1 VVWKFSFIF
10 ALLNHNLKFKIM
22 GTRSLTHFVERY
34 KEVSKDKRRKP
45 IVKDTEIVVMYRQ
58 FDGYPSGHG
67 IQLAEFLSQGRLVN
81 GISSAE
87 KKLVFNGMGCLT
99 AQVVANF
106 KEGAGGFY
114 LHPAGTKDSWQDYDY
129 YVIGD
134 DETKELTL
142 KCVSSR
148 GKVVFEGT
156 PKEFIEQLA
165 EIEKVDS

>member
-1 VVWKFSFIF
+1 
-10 ALLNHNLKFKIM
+10 M
-22 GTRSLTHFVERY
+22 GTRSLTHFIERY

-58 FDGYPSGHG
+58 YDGYPSGHG
-67 IQLAEFLSQGRLVN
+67 IELAEFLSQGRLVN
-81 GISSAE
+81 GISAVE
-87 KKLVFNGMGCLT
+87 KELVFNGMGCLS
-99 AQVVANF
+99 AQVVAHF
-106 KEGAGGFY
+106 KNGAGGIY
-114 LHPAGTKDSWQDYDY
+114 LHSAGTTDAWQNYDY

-142 KCVSSR
+142 KCVN
-148 GKVVFEGT
+148 GDKVIFEGT

>member
-1 VVWKFSFIF
+1 
-10 ALLNHNLKFKIM
+10 M

-45 IVKDTEIVVMYRQ
+45 KVKDTEIVVMYRQ

-67 IQLAEFLSQGRLVN
+67 VQLAEFLSQGRLVN
-81 GISSAE
+81 GISATE
-87 KKLVFNGMGCLT
+87 KELVFNGIGCLA

-106 KEGAGGFY
+106 KEGAGNIY
-114 LHPAGTKDSWQDYDY
+114 LHPAGTKDCGEEYDY

-142 KCVSSR
+142 KCVNSG
-148 GKVVFEGT
+148 GKVIFEGT
-156 PKEFIEQLA
+156 SKEFVEQLA
-165 EIEKVDS
+165 EIEKVNE

>member
-1 VVWKFSFIF
+1 
-10 ALLNHNLKFKIM
+10 M
-22 GTRSLTHFVERY
+22 GTRSLTHFIERY
-34 KEVSKDKRRKP
+34 TQKPKTKRGKVK
-45 IVKDTEIVVMYRQ
+45 VKDIEIVVMYRQ
-58 FDGYPSGHG
+58 YDGYPSGHG
-67 IQLAEFLSQGRLVN
+67 IELAEFLSQGRLVN
-81 GISSAE
+81 GISAAE
-87 KKLVFNGMGCLT
+87 KELVFNGMGCLA

-114 LHPAGTKDSWQDYDY
+114 LHPAGTKDCWQDYDY